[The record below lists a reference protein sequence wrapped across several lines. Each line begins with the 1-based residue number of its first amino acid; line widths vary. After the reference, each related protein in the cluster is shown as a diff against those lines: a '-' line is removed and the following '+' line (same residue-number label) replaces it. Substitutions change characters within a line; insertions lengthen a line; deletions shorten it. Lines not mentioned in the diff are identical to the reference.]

1 MIPIRPVKK
10 KEEIDLSILPS
21 KRLLHRSTDNGIRR
35 KKRRKQLE
43 RRERPLSFPL
53 STKEYDEVSTRML
66 NPNMWI

>member
-21 KRLLHRSTDNGIRR
+21 KRLLYRSTDNG
-35 KKRRKQLE
+35 KRRKQLE
-43 RRERPLSFPL
+43 RRERPLSFSL
-53 STKEYDEVSTRML
+53 STKEYDEVSTSML

>member
-21 KRLLHRSTDNGIRR
+21 KRLLYRSTDNG
-35 KKRRKQLE
+35 KRRKQLE

>member
-21 KRLLHRSTDNGIRR
+21 KRLLYRSTDNG
-35 KKRRKQLE
+35 KRRKQLE
-43 RRERPLSFPL
+43 RRERPLSSSL

>member
-21 KRLLHRSTDNGIRR
+21 KRLLYRSTDNG
-35 KKRRKQLE
+35 KRRKQLE
-43 RRERPLSFPL
+43 RRERPLSFSL

>member
-21 KRLLHRSTDNGIRR
+21 KRLLYRSTDNG
-35 KKRRKQLE
+35 KRRKQLK
-43 RRERPLSFPL
+43 RRERPLSFSL

>member
-35 KKRRKQLE
+35 KKRTSNWRGEKD
-43 RRERPLSFPL
+43 RCPL

>member
-21 KRLLHRSTDNGIRR
+21 KRLLYRSTDNG
-35 KKRRKQLE
+35 KRRKQLE
-43 RRERPLSFPL
+43 RRERPLSSSL

-66 NPNMWI
+66 NLNMWI